1 MTDDASNLPK
11 IPTPSASVFEAST
24 VVGARPEVLFTFHAD
39 PRNLTEVM
47 PPTLKL
53 VKLVT
58 DGPALEGRLIELH
71 CRDWWVIPM
80 HWVCRWKQVSP
91 PHLLVDEIIEG
102 PFRSS
107 SMSTVSRRWPMG
119 EPGCMTESL
128 MPSARDGV
136 DASSPRSACASICGF
151 SLLFDIT
158 ARAAGHGAIQLPV
171 QLHEPGRRAVVPRA
185 GGAW

>member
-1 MTDDASNLPK
+1 MTPNPANPK
-11 IPTPSASVFEAST
+11 TPKSAASVFEANT
-24 VVGARPEVLFTFHAD
+24 IVGATPEALFAFHAD

-91 PHLLVDEIIEG
+91 PRLLVDEIVEG
-102 PFRSS
+102 PFRLFIHEHRFEALGEGRTRMHDRVTYAFGSGWWGRLISEVGVRIYLRLLFTFRHYRTRRWARRAGTPSS
-107 SMSTVSRRWPMG
+107 S
-119 EPGCMTESL
+119 
-128 MPSARDGV
+128 
-136 DASSPRSACASICGF
+136 SSSS
-151 SLLFDIT
+151 S
-158 ARAAGHGAIQLPV
+158 
-171 QLHEPGRRAVVPRA
+171 
-185 GGAW
+185 